1 MAKRQTRVPRDTQ
14 NYALYGPIGNPVY
27 HGISNDPERRV
38 KEHERDGKNFS
49 SYSVSPKRSRR
60 TAEKEE
66 TRAIHDHQRR
76 NFGIPPQYNEAKVD
90 RDMSPSFRFFN
101 QPRRKE
107 TRDGGGFG
115 FRFF

>member
-1 MAKRQTRVPRDTQ
+1 MAGKKTRTPRDTY
-14 NYALYGPIGNPVY
+14 NYTLHGPLGNDVY

-38 KEHERDGKNFS
+38 DEHERDGKYFT

-60 TAEKEE
+60 TAEQEE
-66 TRAIHDHQRR
+66 TRSIHNHQRG

-90 RDMSPSFRFFN
+90 RDMAPSFGLFN
-101 QPRRKE
+101 QPRRKSRE
-107 TRDGGGFG
+107 NNSG